1 MLLNN
6 FGGGSMDTIQNL
18 KKLLGNYRQN
28 KAILEEKRKIYQSL
42 KEILEEENKK
52 PLDTVEE
59 SIEGLSLASPVC
71 SHIPRS
77 VTNKFSSVVENVFL
91 HYENDTVPDR
101 YNQKRILEK
110 MAALQK
116 DMISLIDAITL
127 TENLLNAL
135 TDKSRFIIE
144 KIYFEGYTNNETSL
158 LYNEKFRY
166 LLSYRTFRDIKK
178 NIITNMVNIL
188 NKMGGSINEV

>member
-28 KAILEEKRKIYQSL
+28 KAIFEEKRKIYQSL

-52 PLDTVEE
+52 PLDTVEG

-91 HYENDTVPDR
+91 HYENDTAPNH
-101 YNQKRILEK
+101 YNIRKIMGK
-110 MAALQK
+110 MAELQK
-116 DMISLIDAITL
+116 DMLSLIDAITL

-144 KIYFEGYTNNETSL
+144 KIYFEGYTTNETSL

-166 LLSYRTFRDIKK
+166 FSSDRHFRKIKK
-178 NIITNMVNIL
+178 NIITNMAEIL
-188 NKMGGSINEV
+188 NKMGGNIHEV